1 VRYAAPLMTNGKR
14 LILVGPPGAGKGTQ
28 AKRLI
33 DHLRIPHIST
43 GDMLREA
50 RAKGTELGK
59 KAGELMDKGELV
71 PDEVVIQMVVERI
84 AEPDAQ
90 TGFMLD
96 GFPRT
101 RPQAEALD
109 EALEKANVQLDG
121 VILIDVDDSVIEKR
135 ITGRR
140 SDPKTGAIYHV
151 ESNPPPAGV
160 EVVQRADDTAEA
172 VQKRLEKYHRDTA
185 PIIPYYEDKGL
196 LQKVDGLASPDE
208 VTQRMLT
215 ALGA

>member
-1 VRYAAPLMTNGKR
+1 MTEGQAKR

-33 DHLRIPHIST
+33 DQLRVPHISS

-59 KAGELMDKGELV
+59 KAGELMDRGELV
-71 PDEVVIQMVVERI
+71 PDEVVIAMVVERI
-84 AEPDAQ
+84 SEPDAQ
-90 TGFMLD
+90 SGFMLD

-109 EALEKANVQLDG
+109 LALEKAGVKLDA
-121 VILIDVDDSVIEKR
+121 VVLIEADDAVIERR

-140 SDPKTGAIYHV
+140 ADAKTGRIYHV
-151 ESNPPPAGV
+151 DFDPPPPGV
-160 EVVQRADDTAEA
+160 EVTQRSDDTSEA
-172 VQKRLEKYHRDTA
+172 VQKRLVKYHRETA
-185 PIIPYYEDKGL
+185 PIIPYYESRGL
-196 LQKVDGLASPDE
+196 LRKVDGLATPDE
-208 VTQRMLT
+208 VTRRMLD
-215 ALGA
+215 ALL

>member
-1 VRYAAPLMTNGKR
+1 MTQGMAKR

-28 AKRLI
+28 AKRLV
-33 DHLRIPHIST
+33 DQLRVPHVSS

-71 PDEVVIQMVVERI
+71 PDDVVIAMVVERLSE
-84 AEPDAQ
+84 ADAKA
-90 TGFMLD
+90 GFMLD

-109 EALEKANVQLDG
+109 VALGKAGAKLDAVVLIEA
-121 VILIDVDDSVIEKR
+121 DDSVIEKR

-140 SDPKTGAIYHV
+140 ADPKTGQIYHV
-151 ESNPPPAGV
+151 DFDPPPAGV
-160 EVVQRADDTAEA
+160 EVTQRSDDTSEA
-172 VQKRLEKYHRDTA
+172 VRKRLDKYHRETA
-185 PIIPYYEDKGL
+185 PIIPYYDSRGL
-196 LQKVDGLASPDE
+196 LRRVDGLAAPDE
-208 VTQRMLT
+208 VTRRMLE
-215 ALGA
+215 ALGARS

>member
-1 VRYAAPLMTNGKR
+1 MTEAQAKR

-33 DHLRIPHIST
+33 DRLRVPHISS

-59 KAGELMDKGELV
+59 RAGELMDKGELV
-71 PDEVVIQMVVERI
+71 PDEVVIAMVVERI
-84 AEPDAQ
+84 SEPDAE

-101 RPQAEALD
+101 RAQAEALD
-109 EALEKANVQLDG
+109 VALTGAGVRLDAVVLIEA
-121 VILIDVDDSVIEKR
+121 DDAVIERR

-140 SDPKTGAIYHV
+140 ADPKTGRIYHV
-151 ESNPPPAGV
+151 DFDPPPPGV
-160 EVVQRADDTAEA
+160 EVTQRSDDTSEA
-172 VQKRLEKYHRDTA
+172 VRKRLDKYHRETA
-185 PIIPYYEDKGL
+185 PIIPYYESRGL
-196 LQKVDGLASPDE
+196 LRRVDGLAAPDE
-208 VTQRMLT
+208 VTKRMLEV
-215 ALGA
+215 LGA

>member
-1 VRYAAPLMTNGKR
+1 MAKR

-28 AKRLI
+28 AKRLV
-33 DHLRIPHIST
+33 DQLRVPHISS

-71 PDEVVIQMVVERI
+71 PDDVVIAMVVERI
-84 AEPDAQ
+84 SEPDARE
-90 TGFMLD
+90 GFMLD

-109 EALEKANVQLDG
+109 VALAKAGVKLDAVVLIEA
-121 VILIDVDDSVIEKR
+121 DDSVIEKR

-140 SDPKTGAIYHV
+140 ADPKTGRIYHV
-151 ESNPPPAGV
+151 DFDPPPAGV
-160 EVVQRADDTAEA
+160 EVTQRSDDTAEA
-172 VQKRLEKYHRDTA
+172 VRKRLDKYHRETA
-185 PIIPYYEDKGL
+185 PIIPYYDSRNL
-196 LQKVDGLASPDE
+196 LRRVDGLAAPDE
-208 VTQRMLT
+208 VTRRMLA
-215 ALGA
+215 ALGAAS